1 MRMKGENEN
10 SFDFQIR
17 SILGDAT
24 EEVPEKV
31 WAGIERRLPAVQ
43 EGSGKTV
50 VLPLWTKLAAG
61 FAAAAAVA
69 AIMFLTGTFDRTA
82 PQGGYDRLAES
93 GTEEEINI
101 VVPEKTDE
109 SAGEE
114 AAPGSLEQATE
125 PSVEDKA
132 SGITAGEAVRS
143 AATGLLADAQ
153 EYRTGDDSMN
163 DSVSTGKEEAG
174 NAPESEEVTGE
185 AGEAVSAEETGEAG
199 TPEAG
204 APAGQSGQEDM
215 DKAAGEEENP
225 DPDDAARWEQMLR
238 EEESRGAHT
247 VRTSLTLSGNA
258 ISNTNSSVSM
268 DAAMPSYRPGKTE
281 LTEDRISEASES
293 SYSVPVSFGVG
304 VKIDFAKRWAV
315 SAGVNY
321 SLLGRS
327 FAGTFFDVQ
336 EDGSY
341 TENYFSDIRNRQD
354 YIGIP
359 VNVYFSILRSNI
371 IDFYAYAG
379 GTAEKC
385 VSDRYLMKADGF
397 DINHREKVEGM
408 QFSVNAGLGMEFI
421 IADTFGIYIDPSLR
435 YYFPDSRQPR
445 SIRTSQPLMFGLEL
459 GFRVHL

>member
-43 EGSGKTV
+43 EDSGKTV

-69 AIMFLTGTFDRTA
+69 AIMFLAGTFDRTA
-82 PQGGYDRLAES
+82 PQGSYDRLAES

-101 VVPEKTDE
+101 VVPEKTEE

-153 EYRTGDDSMN
+153 EYRTGDDSLD
-163 DSVSTGKEEAG
+163 DSGSTGKEE
-174 NAPESEEVTGE
+174 
-185 AGEAVSAEETGEAG
+185 
-199 TPEAG
+199 
-204 APAGQSGQEDM
+204 AGQSGQEDM
-215 DKAAGEEENP
+215 DKAAGTEENP
-225 DPDDAARWEQMLR
+225 DPDDAARWERMLR